1 MSKRPVGRPSKSR
14 GAPKSSDA
22 ADARWTVR
30 GVPLN
35 VRGMAIQ
42 AAGERDMPVG
52 DWLSEAVVAYV
63 RAGRGAPP
71 SRLQADRARIAAF
84 AATQMGFSIGD
95 AAPEV
100 EVEWIDDQADAFIW
114 RERA

>member
-30 GVPLN
+30 GVPLK

-42 AAGERDMPVG
+42 AAGDRDMPVC

-63 RAGRGAPP
+63 RAGREAPSSP
-71 SRLQADRARIAAF
+71 LETYRARIAAF
-84 AATQMGFSIGD
+84 AATQMGFPVGD

-100 EVEWIDDQADAFIW
+100 EVEWIDDPADAFIW